1 MPISRI
7 WKNNKHFNIKTMAI
21 GKWIDNLKG
30 LFNEGPM
37 KELTEELHEE
47 PEVRLSAEKVVIT
60 DEFRETFNVNSPVK
74 NNMRN
79 SFLFSLLVMAS
90 HIVIADGKVEP
101 EEYEFLGRFLRE
113 NFSEEAELEGMDV
126 VKKLIAKH
134 DELEARKPNAFLQL
148 IGDCGSQ
155 ISSSLSEELRY
166 QLLSMLALIVK
177 SDTNVSDR
185 EVETLKE
192 VAVYIGM
199 KPTDVDALM
208 NLDEAEAKDG
218 WQWMK

>member
-1 MPISRI
+1 
-7 WKNNKHFNIKTMAI
+7 MAI

-37 KELTEELHEE
+37 KDLTEA
-47 PEVRLSAEKVVIT
+47 LSDAPQTKLAAEDVVIT
-60 DEFRETFNVNSPVK
+60 SEFRETFNVNSPVK

-79 SFLFSLLVMAS
+79 SFLFSMLVMAS

-113 NFSEEAELEGMDV
+113 NFSVEAELEGMDV

-177 SDTNVSDR
+177 SDTNVTDR

-208 NLDEAEAKDG
+208 NLNPQQAKDD